1 MKKAYW
7 MAVVAGLA
15 LAPWPAFAQPM
26 PDQATEPAAAPRVIP
41 ADQQATKEQLTR
53 LFEVMRLREQF
64 TSMTKMLPTVVQQQ
78 MHAQMKEILASVP
91 SATQPTADQQAA
103 IDKLMNKYME
113 KALSIYPLDEMI
125 DDAVTVYQR
134 HVSRSDV
141 DAYIAFYS
149 SPPGQHLLDA
159 QPVIMHEY
167 MPMVMQRVEERSK
180 ELNDEMVKD
189 LQDYLKTQMPAAA
202 PVLVS
207 PPPPP
212 PPGK

>member
-1 MKKAYW
+1 
-7 MAVVAGLA
+7 
-15 LAPWPAFAQPM
+15 
-26 PDQATEPAAAPRVIP
+26 
-41 ADQQATKEQLTR
+41 
-53 LFEVMRLREQF
+53 
-64 TSMTKMLPTVVQQQ
+64 MTKMLPTVVQQQ

-189 LQDYLKTQMPAAA
+189 LQGFLKTQMPAAA